1 MLGDEHHRLGE
12 TDQCY
17 RTAMQLP
24 ELRFHKPHQEEP
36 DKDKKGNYD
45 KNEDEN
51 GNGNGNGNGQGSRG
65 NKNGP
70 PGPEGN
76 QKGPPRPLGPPGT
89 AISTEASPPP
99 STPAL
104 PPEMDSS
111 DLPPPKE
118 IVTST
123 TSYSSTT
130 TTSRTASPT
139 SNSSLSTTS
148 TYIALRPPEAASSL
162 VVPPPENTSSTSTT
176 TLPPPASA
184 ETTQAT
190 HRQTT
195 IATIPG
201 LSTLVPD
208 KSQLAPSNSIDISAS
223 TLPVLRTTKS
233 SIAVSPSRTV
243 SEGLLQSQM
252 TTEVPII
259 GTATSSTTTSSN
271 TIQPAVGLATPNDTA
286 KPEYTAAMLDRTGQ
300 MAGIAVGSIAGFAF
314 LLTLTLFFYKWRKRT
329 LSKTLSSSAQRLT
342 EKWRVSIWTP
352 RPQAPDAMENSLLTS
367 EEPLSEKILWEYQV
381 TFAKPLA
388 TQKLRQSFRKSLTR
402 LVRMNPLALNPVRAG
417 TAGSVSPRPKSFAS
431 AFFRRHSDAS
441 SHAGGSGYSMS
452 PDQLEADPLPPLP
465 PAYLERGQA

>member
-1 MLGDEHHRLGE
+1 M
-12 TDQCY
+12 
-17 RTAMQLP
+17 A
-24 ELRFHKPHQEEP
+24 
-36 DKDKKGNYD
+36 
-45 KNEDEN
+45 
-51 GNGNGNGNGQGSRG
+51 
-65 NKNGP
+65 
-70 PGPEGN
+70 
-76 QKGPPRPLGPPGT
+76 
-89 AISTEASPPP
+89 
-99 STPAL
+99 
-104 PPEMDSS
+104 SS

-139 SNSSLSTTS
+139 STSSLSTTS
-148 TYIALRPPEAASSL
+148 TYIALRPREVASSL
-162 VVPPPENTSSTSTT
+162 VAPPPENTSSTSTT
-176 TLPPPASA
+176 TLPSPASA

-190 HRQTT
+190 DRQTT

-208 KSQLAPSNSIDISAS
+208 KSQLAPSNSIDISTS

-233 SIAVSPSRTV
+233 SVAVSPSPTV

-259 GTATSSTTTSSN
+259 GTATSSATTSCN

-300 MAGIAVGSIAGFAF
+300 MAGIAVGSIA
-314 LLTLTLFFYKWRKRT
+314 
-329 LSKTLSSSAQRLT
+329 
-342 EKWRVSIWTP
+342 
-352 RPQAPDAMENSLLTS
+352 PDATENSLVTS
-367 EEPLSEKILWEYQV
+367 EEPLNENILWEYQA